1 MIRHGA
7 ASETRA
13 SPRGRGPLRRVP
25 AAWAIALGFTILRA
39 AALTAAGPELAIG
52 VGRDFYNGPEGQ
64 VYLHGST
71 NTWEGLTRLD
81 ETFTLHPWLAESWDS
96 SDGGSLWRF
105 RLREGVRFH
114 DGERLTAEAAVLTLK
129 RLVRHPRYDTNHVFK
144 DLAAIDALDSRTL
157 RYRLKRP
164 IPFFPHLVSYYGS
177 PIVHPKTVAE
187 DGRMSGLVGTGP
199 YRLREVRPGDRVV
212 LEAFGEHWQ
221 GRPGFD
227 RVAFRTI
234 LDADSRLMALQ
245 AGQIDAIV
253 DFGGILPSQL
263 PTLRRLKGITVKRRE
278 LGNTHQLIFNCRRP
292 PFAARELRRWLASRI
307 DRQALVAAVT
317 ENTGV
322 VAADPHTRLMP
333 FWAFGCIRP
342 EPGLPRPPE
351 AATDGRDLVILLHN
365 GFAGRL
371 PYLEIAQVIQ
381 QILRE
386 AGLPSRIQVMEPG
399 AYRRARLQGEYDLI
413 IGPTGFLTGDPD
425 SHYRNFVSSRA
436 PFSPG
441 WHDEEAERW
450 IDEAAVEPE
459 PLKRQAI
466 YRRLCE
472 RVNREVPML
481 PLYHEVAFYAHGPRV
496 EDLEMDAVF
505 RPDLLRCRPA
515 LGVGR

>member
-1 MIRHGA
+1 MIG
-7 ASETRA
+7 SNTSFGTRA
-13 SPRGRGPLRRVP
+13 SPRGRGPLRRAP
-25 AAWAIALGFTILRA
+25 AARTIAIGFLILRA
-39 AALTAAGPELAIG
+39 VVLSAGGPELAIG

-81 ETFTLHPWLAESWDS
+81 ETFSLRPWLAEAWESP
-96 SDGGSLWRF
+96 DGGLSWHF

-114 DGERLTAEAAVLTLK
+114 DGTRLTAEAAALALN
-129 RLVRHPRYDTNHVFK
+129 RLIRQPRYDTNHFFK
-144 DLAAIDALDSRTL
+144 DLADLDALDSRTL

-164 IPFFPHLVSYYGS
+164 MAFFPHLVSYYGS
-177 PIVHPKTVAE
+177 PIVHPKTVA
-187 DGRMSGLVGTGP
+187 DNGRMSGLVGTGP
-199 YRLREVRPGDRVV
+199 YRLRDVRPGDRVV
-212 LEAFGEHWQ
+212 LEAFGDHWQ
-221 GRPGFD
+221 GRPGFE
-227 RVAFRTI
+227 RVVFRTI
-234 LDADSRLMALQ
+234 LDAESRLMALQ

-263 PTLRRLKGITVKRRE
+263 PALGRLKGITVKRRE

-292 PFAARELRRWLASRI
+292 PFAARDLRRWLASRI
-307 DRQALVAAVT
+307 DREALVAAVT

-322 VAADPHTRLMP
+322 VAADPHTRLAS

-342 EPGLPRPPE
+342 ESGLPLPPE
-351 AATDGRDLVILLHN
+351 AATVGRDLVILLHN

-386 AGLPSRIQVMEPG
+386 AGLSARIQVKEPG

-413 IGPTGFLTGDPD
+413 VGPTGFLTGDPD
-425 SHYRNFVSSRA
+425 HHYRNFVSSRS
-436 PFSPG
+436 PWSPG
-441 WHDEEAERW
+441 WEDEEAERW
-450 IDEAAVEPE
+450 IEEAAIEPD
-459 PLKRQAI
+459 PHRRRAL

-472 RVNREVPML
+472 RVNREVPLL

-505 RPDLLRCRPA
+505 RPDLQRCRPA
-515 LGVGR
+515 PGAAR